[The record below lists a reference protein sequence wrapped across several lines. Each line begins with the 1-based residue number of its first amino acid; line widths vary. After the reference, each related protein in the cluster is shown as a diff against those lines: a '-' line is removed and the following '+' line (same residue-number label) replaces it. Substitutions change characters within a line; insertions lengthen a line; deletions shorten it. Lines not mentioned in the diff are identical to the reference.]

1 MDDALTVSD
10 EANEARIELRQ
21 LTLDDYADMVE
32 ATHLAYAGMAAQPWA
47 RDDVENLL
55 TVFPDGQLCVTMDGK
70 AVGFALTLIVSRESL
85 GDSHTY
91 AEVTGDY
98 TFSTHDPNGDVLYG
112 IDVMVHTDYRGI
124 RIARRLYE
132 GRKALCENLNL
143 QAIIAGG
150 RIPGYSEHSSRL
162 TPQEYIERVV
172 SRELHD
178 PVLSFQLANNFHVRR
193 LLTDY
198 LASDNESKAYATQL
212 EWNNLGYQEPG
223 NLLDRLRPLV
233 RIGVVQMQ
241 MNPLADLDQLL
252 RQCEYY
258 IEALGSVRCDF
269 VLLPELFNMG
279 LMAASPDARPAR
291 AIRQLAAQTQEIR
304 ERIGELAIR
313 HHTNVIAGSLPLL
326 EGRKLYNV
334 SYLCRRDGTFAEQR
348 KIHITP
354 GEKRSWGMVGGN
366 ELCAFDT
373 DCGRVGIL
381 ICYDSEF
388 PELGRVLSDQGAKI
402 LFVPF
407 MTEMQSGY
415 QRVRFCARAR
425 AIENECYVAIAGA
438 VGSLPDVRASDMH
451 YAQSAV
457 FTPSDFAFPANST
470 ICEASP
476 NSEALV
482 VGEVN
487 LELLRQLNSRGTVM
501 TLRDRR
507 TELYEVNWRQAVGKP
522 RASRK
527 KPAPA
532 DA

>member
-1 MDDALTVSD
+1 MDDETTAMDDTSEV
-10 EANEARIELRQ
+10 RIELRQ
-21 LTLDDYADMVE
+21 LSLEDYPDMVE
-32 ATHLAYAGMAAQPWA
+32 ATHLAYAGMNGQPWG

-55 TVFPDGQLCVTMDGK
+55 TVFPEGQMCVKLDGK
-70 AVGFALTLIVSRESL
+70 AVGFALTLIVDQDII
-85 GDSHTY
+85 GDHHTY
-91 AEVTGDY
+91 TEITGNY
-98 TFSTHDPNGDVLYG
+98 TFSTHDPAGDVLYG
-112 IDVMVHTDYRGI
+112 IDVMVHTDYRGM

-143 QAIIAGG
+143 RAIMAGG
-150 RIPGYSEHSSRL
+150 RIPGYAAHADVL

-172 SRELHD
+172 SRDLHD

-193 LLTDY
+193 LLTGY
-198 LASDNESKAYATQL
+198 LTADNESKAYATQL
-212 EWNNLGYQEPG
+212 EWTNLAWTPPG
-223 NLLDRLRPLV
+223 NPLNRQRPLV
-233 RIGVVQMQ
+233 RIGLVQMQ
-241 MNPLADLDQLL
+241 MNPLADMDQLL

-258 IEALGSVRCDF
+258 IEALGSVHCDF

-279 LMAASPDARPAR
+279 LMAAFPDARPAR
-291 AIRQLAAQTQEIR
+291 AVRQLAAQTGELR
-304 ERIGELAIR
+304 ERIGELAMR

-334 SYLCRRDGTFAEQR
+334 SYLCRRDGTFEEQR

-354 GEKRSWGMVGGN
+354 GERRSWGMVGGD
-366 ELCAFDT
+366 ELRAFDT
-373 DCGRVGIL
+373 DCGRIGIL

-388 PELGRVLSDQGAKI
+388 PELGRELAEQGTQI

-451 YAQSAV
+451 YAQSGV
-457 FTPSDFAFPANST
+457 FTPSDFAFPANSL

-487 LELLRQLNSRGTVM
+487 LDLLRQLHSRGTVM

-507 TELYEVNWRQAVGKP
+507 EDLYRVEWKKQGAKTSAKRRKA
-522 RASRK
+522 RA
-527 KPAPA
+527 
-532 DA
+532 